1 MRFVVDTVTTCYELT
16 TMRSPN
22 ATDAAVVVEN
32 TVDDILIV
40 TTARTTTIVVND
52 IFLKIL
58 SSP

>member
-1 MRFVVDTVTTCYELT
+1 MPFVVDTVTTCSELIN
-16 TMRSPN
+16 MRSPN
-22 ATDAAVVVEN
+22 GTDAAVVVN

-40 TTARTTTIVVND
+40 TTVRTTTIVVND